1 MDRLLERMS
10 NLSDKQLVILE
21 GELSRSKKST
31 GIAYLLW
38 FFLGSLGVHKLYLG
52 KTGWGIA
59 YLLLTVAGYATG
71 GVGIILSLGER
82 AKSALGT
89 AVFGLILLTILG
101 IFLFVDLFTLPRQIK
116 TQEVKLK
123 EKLLFDLEKQN
134 YMA

>member
-38 FFLGSLGVHKLYLG
+38 FFLGSLGIHKLYLG

>member
-71 GVGIILSLGER
+71 GVGIVLS
-82 AKSALGT
+82 LGT